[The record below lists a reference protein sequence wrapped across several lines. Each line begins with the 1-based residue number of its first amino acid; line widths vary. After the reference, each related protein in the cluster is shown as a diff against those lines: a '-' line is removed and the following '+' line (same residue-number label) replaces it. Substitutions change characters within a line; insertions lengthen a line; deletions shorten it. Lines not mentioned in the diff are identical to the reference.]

1 MFGAAF
7 LSGDGC
13 LGDPWWEVRGRGAS
27 WVLWGGA
34 RRALT
39 TTGSLDEVLIPF
51 VLQGAANSRWSQD
64 LLVRQE
70 KPWGDDLN
78 VCVYRNV

>member
-1 MFGAAF
+1 MGV
-7 LSGDGC
+7 SVVRDGR
-13 LGDPWWEVRGRGAS
+13 VRGGGAS
-27 WVLWGGA
+27 RVPWGDA
-34 RRALT
+34 RRSLT
-39 TTGSLDEVLIPF
+39 TTGSLDAALVPF

-70 KPWGDDLN
+70 KPQGDDLN